1 MIFMHQKFC
10 EPHLADHPFLKK
22 ILTEIGIPQV
32 QLELDGEGLSG
43 QIQTRLEGFF
53 EMLEA
58 G

>member
-1 MIFMHQKFC
+1 
-10 EPHLADHPFLKK
+10 
-22 ILTEIGIPQV
+22 V

-58 G
+58 R

>member
-1 MIFMHQKFC
+1 
-10 EPHLADHPFLKK
+10 
-22 ILTEIGIPQV
+22 
-32 QLELDGEGLSG
+32 LEGEGLSG